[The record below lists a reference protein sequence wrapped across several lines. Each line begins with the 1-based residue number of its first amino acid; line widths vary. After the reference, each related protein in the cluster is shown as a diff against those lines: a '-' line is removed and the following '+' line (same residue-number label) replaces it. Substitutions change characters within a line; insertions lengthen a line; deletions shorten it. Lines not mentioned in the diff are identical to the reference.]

1 MSHHTDW
8 TSHRLCYYGAD
19 TGLQLKLRDHCHKCM
34 HTRQCRQAYW
44 LVWQHCPVTTYRAT
58 LPLWPLPPPSSILM
72 HVCMWHFSPPFHFSP
87 TSSPF
92 LPSLITISS
101 PHFNPAPYTPPFF
114 LPPYSSIFPRC
125 LPLAS
130 SFLSFF
136 SSLPC
141 LHPILFCLKRILVRM
156 NWLETQR
163 WKMLAFV
170 LTFLRI

>member
-1 MSHHTDW
+1 MLLWCWHR
-8 TSHRLCYYGAD
+8 TSIKAKRPLPQMHAD
-19 TGLQLKLRDHCHKCM
+19 KTVQTGLLTC
-34 HTRQCRQAYW
+34 
-44 LVWQHCPVTTYRAT
+44 VAT
-58 LPLWPLPPPSSILM
+58 LSCHHIQSYSTSVTSPPLPSSNLM

-114 LPPYSSIFPRC
+114 SSSTQLYLPPLSSSC
-125 LPLAS
+125 L
-130 SFLSFF
+130 FLPFLF